1 MELKEVLSIS
11 GNGGLFKFVSQSRNG
26 IIVEHLENK
35 QRSHISSTTRV
46 SSLGDIAIY
55 SEDQE
60 VALASV
66 LLKIQEKSGGNQVDC
81 SKFNNDSYKK
91 FFAEILPDYDR
102 EKVYV
107 SDIKKVINWYNCL
120 QKCNML
126 GILAVKEESTAKEEQ
141 ENA

>member
-11 GNGGLFKFVSQSRNG
+11 GNGGLFKFISQSRNG

-55 SEDQE
+55 TEDQE
-60 VALASV
+60 VALATV
-66 LLKIQEKSGGNQVDC
+66 LSKIQEKSGGDQVDC
-81 SKFNNDSYKK
+81 SKFNNDAFKK

-107 SDIKKVINWYNCL
+107 SDIKKVLNWYNCL
-120 QKCNML
+120 QKCGL
-126 GILAVKEESTAKEEQ
+126 LDILVVKEEETSAAAEE
-141 ENA
+141 E